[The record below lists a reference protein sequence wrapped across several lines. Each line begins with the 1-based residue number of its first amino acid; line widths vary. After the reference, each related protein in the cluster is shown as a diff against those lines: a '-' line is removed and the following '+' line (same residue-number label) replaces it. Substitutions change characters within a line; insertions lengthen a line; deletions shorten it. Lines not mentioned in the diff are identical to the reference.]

1 MIPKASQRGGGA
13 DLAAH
18 LRNAHDNEQ
27 VIIAELRGCTA
38 DDIAGAF
45 AEWEVQAFSRTR
57 CDNYLYSLSINPDHR
72 QGLFTR
78 EQYLDYMDRIE
89 QALGLA
95 GQPRAVVFHV
105 KDGREHAHVVWS
117 RIDTVKGKA
126 IHMPFD
132 HLAVMAVTRQF
143 AREHGI
149 ELPKGYETG
158 WQSRQLT
165 LYEKAKQEETG
176 LTREDHAA
184 SVTEAWQISDSPR
197 ALVNALQERGY
208 ILATGKRPYVLVD
221 IYGGTHALP
230 RLLGREVR
238 LKQVREFLD
247 REFPLEKLPTVDEAK
262 KLVKQFSNV
271 QEAAQAAEQ
280 HDTALAALKR
290 QQAQR
295 PERAAWR
302 EQTALT
308 ESRQKAE
315 RQALAVGQ
323 RTARQAHGSKFITE
337 MRVRRIERAKK
348 EPKGLAGFLGR
359 VSGMNAIRR
368 QLHQLQD
375 RKRLRAFRAE
385 RNALR
390 GRQRQEREE
399 LKQKQILEK
408 RELERRDRALRKIEN
423 REKRSLTKQLA
434 AEQRLAQR
442 GGKNQ
447 LPSVRRGRSKSRT
460 GKGALSIEA
469 NTAAGVRTKVRRKN
483 QLRGVFGRAAGSE
496 RKDKGTEGQGT
507 KRKRARTRK
516 RTRKRD
522 RDRER

>member
-27 VIIAELRGCTA
+27 VIIAELRGCAA

-78 EQYLDYMDRIE
+78 EQYLDYADRTE

-95 GQPRAVVFHV
+95 GQPRAIVFHV

-117 RIDTVKGKA
+117 RIDAEKGRA

-132 HLAVMAVTRQF
+132 HLTLMTATREF

-149 ELPKGYETG
+149 ELPKGYEKG

-165 LYEKAKQEETG
+165 LYERAKQEETG

-197 ALVNALQERGY
+197 AFVNALQERGY

-238 LKQVREFLD
+238 LKQVREFFE
-247 REFPLEKLPTVDEAK
+247 REFPVEKLPTVDEAK
-262 KLVKQFSNV
+262 KLVRRFSNV

-280 HDTALAALKR
+280 HDTALTALKG

-315 RQALAVGQ
+315 RQALATGQ
-323 RTARQAHGSKFITE
+323 RTARQTHGGKFIAE
-337 MRVRRIERAKK
+337 MRARRIERAKK
-348 EPKGLAGFLGR
+348 EPNGLAGFLGR

-368 QLHQLQD
+368 QLYQFQD
-375 RKRLRAFRAE
+375 RKRLRAFHAE
-385 RNALR
+385 RNTLR
-390 GRQRQEREE
+390 DRQRQEREE

-408 RELERRDRALRKIEN
+408 RELERQDRALRKIEN
-423 REKRSLTKQLA
+423 REKRSLTNQLA

-442 GGKNQ
+442 GGKSQ
-447 LPSVRRGRSKSRT
+447 MPSVRRGRSKSRT

-483 QLRGVFGRAAGSE
+483 QLRGVFGQAAGSGGE
-496 RKDKGTEGQGT
+496 EKGADGKEAVK
-507 KRKRARTRK
+507 KRT